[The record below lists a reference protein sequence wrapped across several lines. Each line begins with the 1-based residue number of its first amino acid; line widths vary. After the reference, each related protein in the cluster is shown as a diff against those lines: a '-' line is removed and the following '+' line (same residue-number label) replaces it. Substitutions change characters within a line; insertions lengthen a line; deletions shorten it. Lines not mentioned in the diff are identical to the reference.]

1 MRPGSVIVCLTSR
14 VLPRDGRCE
23 VGREEQMV
31 LLGEGVG
38 VKHRRAGRQR
48 AQLGMYLVSN
58 ISGDTDEASRMLEMR
73 SKAVIKGLGITH
85 WSFTHSVSHVADAIV
100 NPGVQQ

>member
-1 MRPGSVIVCLTSR
+1 MRSRSICVVANGGISFFLVAERHGSKFHVRPGSVIVCLTSR

-38 VKHRRAGRQR
+38 VKHRRVGRQR

-58 ISGDTDEASRMLEMR
+58 I
-73 SKAVIKGLGITH
+73 
-85 WSFTHSVSHVADAIV
+85 
-100 NPGVQQ
+100 